1 MISCLLTHYFLL
13 VLLFQIQFLFKTI
26 SSVDYEVVVED
37 EAAMVDLA
45 EKVVSEMSDSDA
57 SDAFT
62 TKLTA
67 TMKTNGVTSVEVN
80 DIKADTT
87 KVPTNAGTSG
97 GEIPEVGGA
106 YDTLGGGHKN
116 GGANLIVA
124 TLLVVTAAVMIM

>member
-1 MISCLLTHYFLL
+1 
-13 VLLFQIQFLFKTI
+13 
-26 SSVDYEVVVED
+26 
-37 EAAMVDLA
+37 MVDLA
-45 EKVVSEMSDSDA
+45 EKVVSEMSD

-67 TMKTNGVTSVEVN
+67 TMKTNGVTSVEVD

-97 GEIPEVGGA
+97 EEIEEVGN
-106 YDTLGGGHKN
+106 DKESSGHKS

-124 TLLVVTAAVMIM
+124 SFLVVTAAVMIM

>member
-1 MISCLLTHYFLL
+1 VCSPFPISIF
-13 VLLFQIQFLFKTI
+13 FKTI

-57 SDAFT
+57 FT

-67 TMKTNGVTSVEVN
+67 TMNTNGVTSVKVD

-87 KVPTNAGTSG
+87 KVPTNAGSAG
-97 GEIPEVGGA
+97 EEIPEEIDD
-106 YDTLGGGHKN
+106 YDILSAGQKS

-124 TLLVVTAAVMIM
+124 SLLVVTAAIMIM

>member
-97 GEIPEVGGA
+97 GEIPEVGD
-106 YDTLGGGHKN
+106 YDTLGGGHKS

-124 TLLVVTAAVMIM
+124 SLLVVTAAVMIM

>member
-1 MISCLLTHYFLL
+1 VISCLLTHYFLL

-45 EKVVSEMSDSDA
+45 EKVVSEMSD

>member
-1 MISCLLTHYFLL
+1 MCSPFPISIF
-13 VLLFQIQFLFKTI
+13 FKTI

-45 EKVVSEMSDSDA
+45 EKVVSEMSD

-87 KVPTNAGTSG
+87 KVPTNAGSVG
-97 GEIPEVGGA
+97 EEIPEEIGD
-106 YDTLGGGHKN
+106 YDILSLGHKS
-116 GGANLIVA
+116 GANLIA
-124 TLLVVTAAVMIM
+124 SLLVVTAAVMIM

>member
-1 MISCLLTHYFLL
+1 M
-13 VLLFQIQFLFKTI
+13 
-26 SSVDYEVVVED
+26 VED
-37 EAAMVDLA
+37 EAAMADLA
-45 EKVVSEMSDSDA
+45 EKVVSEMSD

-124 TLLVVTAAVMIM
+124 SLLVVTAAVMIM

>member
-1 MISCLLTHYFLL
+1 MTRTQRTAQFQHLCNQLATSSATLDKAIYAGLLKDNPYYALL
-13 VLLFQIQFLFKTI
+13 P
-26 SSVDYEVVVED
+26 EGAE
-37 EAAMVDLA
+37 EAL
-45 EKVVSEMSDSDA
+45 DSDA

-124 TLLVVTAAVMIM
+124 TLLVVTAAVMII

>member
-1 MISCLLTHYFLL
+1 
-13 VLLFQIQFLFKTI
+13 
-26 SSVDYEVVVED
+26 
-37 EAAMVDLA
+37 MVDLA
-45 EKVVSEMSDSDA
+45 EKVVSEMSD

-67 TMKTNGVTSVEVN
+67 TMKTNGVTSVEVD

-97 GEIPEVGGA
+97 GEIEEVGD
-106 YDTLGGGHKN
+106 YDTLGGGHKS

-124 TLLVVTAAVMIM
+124 SLLVVTAAVMIM

>member
-1 MISCLLTHYFLL
+1 M
-13 VLLFQIQFLFKTI
+13 
-26 SSVDYEVVVED
+26 VED

-57 SDAFT
+57 FT

-67 TMKTNGVTSVEVN
+67 TMKTNGVTSVEVD

-87 KVPTNAGTSG
+87 KVPTNSGTAGE
-97 GEIPEVGGA
+97 EIPPEVGS
-106 YDTLGGGHKN
+106 DKVGGGHKS

-124 TLLVVTAAVMIM
+124 SFLVVTAAVMVM